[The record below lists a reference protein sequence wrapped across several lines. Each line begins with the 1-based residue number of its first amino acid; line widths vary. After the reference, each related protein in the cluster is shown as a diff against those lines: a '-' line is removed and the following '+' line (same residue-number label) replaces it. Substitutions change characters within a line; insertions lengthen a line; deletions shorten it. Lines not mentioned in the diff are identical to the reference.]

1 MIILHC
7 TLCVHSESHHHQH
20 DHIALLRLYS
30 VYNQTP
36 TTTSMIVL
44 HCTLCVHSVSPPPHQ
59 IILHCTVCMYIQTP
73 TTSMVILYCTV
84 CLHSDCHHH
93 HQHGH
98 IALYSLC
105 VHSDSHH
112 QSARYVEQLEADLN
126 SANKHIRSL
135 RDELQQTQ
143 SSVFKLEADGLGQT
157 VSGRL
162 GLTALFCIVAG
173 LTGDRCSHW

>member
-1 MIILHC
+1 M
-7 TLCVHSESHHHQH
+7 
-20 DHIALLRLYS
+20 S
-30 VYNQTP
+30 VYIQTP
-36 TTTSMIVL
+36 STTTTTMIVL
-44 HCTLCVHSVSPPPHQ
+44 HCTVSV
-59 IILHCTVCMYIQTP
+59 YIQT
-73 TTSMVILYCTV
+73 
-84 CLHSDCHHH
+84 HHH
-93 HQHGH
+93 HHH
-98 IALYSLC
+98 DCITTYCVC

-162 GLTALFCIVAG
+162 GLIVHSSAQ
-173 LTGDRCSHW
+173 